1 MCKSDS
7 DFKIMIAIK
16 IAIKSRSGKNADQFL
31 FFIWIAFYL
40 QKLLRTEKNRNR
52 VRAVNPCFLQSRCA
66 FVPLKSV

>member
-31 FFIWIAFYL
+31 FFYLDRVLPAKIA
-40 QKLLRTEKNRNR
+40 
-52 VRAVNPCFLQSRCA
+52 PH
-66 FVPLKSV
+66 